1 MEEGSSMYLID
12 ETCAYGERV
21 VSNEE
26 REESGEDVLET
37 VY

>member
-1 MEEGSSMYLID
+1 MEEVSSMYLIG
-12 ETCAYGERV
+12 ETCACGERV

-26 REESGEDVLET
+26 KEESGEDVLET